1 MADKLAPKKR
11 GRKPTLDPEMVAAAM
26 VELNGNI
33 SAVARRFNVHRFA
46 VQNLIENRP
55 ALQKVLADIR
65 KGMIDNVESRFYAD
79 CLKDGYQYQ
88 TSRIFFLKTQA
99 RERGYTEKDPEL
111 PPLEVLLRALPQEI
125 SEKVRTALAGQV
137 HPGRDQRSLVSGETG
152 RDPGPA
158 PGGSDAADADG
169 GTES

>member
-1 MADKLAPKKR
+1 MSDKLAPKKR

-65 KGMIDNVESRFYAD
+65 KGMVDNVESRFYAD
-79 CLKDGYQYQ
+79 CLKDGPQYQ

-99 RERGYTEKDPEL
+99 RERGYVERQEVKDVSDGEKQIVIYLPTPETETKERL
-111 PPLEVLLRALPQEI
+111 I
-125 SEKVRTALAGQV
+125 
-137 HPGRDQRSLVSGETG
+137 
-152 RDPGPA
+152 
-158 PGGSDAADADG
+158 DG
-169 GTES
+169 GATGDPA